1 MRTNP
6 VPRHDIPYVNL
17 PAQADEQMPELAAIF
32 ERVVRR
38 GSFVG
43 AGAEI
48 ERLEA
53 RLAEYC
59 GTREAVALNSGTD
72 ALFLALKVAGIG
84 PGDEVITPPN
94 SFIASTAVIVH
105 LGARPVFVD
114 VLADQNID
122 PAAIERAVTP
132 RTRAIMPVHLTGRVC
147 RMDQILEIAAR
158 HGLLVIE
165 DAAQSIGSMF
175 QGRKSGSF
183 GHFGCFSAHPLKNLN
198 AMGDAGFV
206 TTNDS
211 AAAARMRRL
220 RTHGMAD
227 RETVEEWGFVSRMD
241 VLQAAILDYRLDK
254 LPDVIAKRRENA
266 ALYQRLI
273 KHEKVFVPPCRQD
286 EFNTFHT
293 FVIQVDRRDD
303 LQHHLRSIGI
313 KTAIHYPVPIH
324 LQPAAASLGYRKG
337 DFPAAERQAERILTL
352 PVNQYMRVKDVEAVA
367 GEVLAFYR
375 T

>member
-1 MRTNP
+1 

-220 RTHGMAD
+220 RSHGMAD

-375 T
+375 A